1 MFRPLPWYSTS
12 SLALSQ
18 SNFKVGSSER
28 ATWAAF
34 FCAPGLTCTTRAGG
48 GAIGEDD
55 TVDEVAP
62 TDEVSPELN
71 NIRPMSKTAS
81 TVSAMAAITF
91 VRLSF
96 PIFTLITLILIDYYV
111 LVAFK

>member
-1 MFRPLPWYSTS
+1 
-12 SLALSQ
+12 
-18 SNFKVGSSER
+18 
-28 ATWAAF
+28 
-34 FCAPGLTCTTRAGG
+34 
-48 GAIGEDD
+48 
-55 TVDEVAP
+55 VDEVAP

-96 PIFTLITLILIDYYV
+96 PIFTLITLILID
-111 LVAFK
+111 